1 MGLTS
6 VLGGGVLW
14 GFEVGSAGRFRVVSV
29 PAAVRRNNNREP
41 GSEVAVEAEAERGAA
56 SSQRKETTELLQDN
70 VRHREFIRRS

>member
-41 GSEVAVEAEAERGAA
+41 GSEVAVEAEVGEEGGQLPHSGR
-56 SSQRKETTELLQDN
+56 R
-70 VRHREFIRRS
+70 RRSSCRTM

>member
-6 VLGGGVLW
+6 VFGGGVPW

-41 GSEVAVEAEAERGAA
+41 GSEVAVEAGEGGQLPHSGR
-56 SSQRKETTELLQDN
+56 R
-70 VRHREFIRRS
+70 RRSSCRTM